1 MTLKINSIL
10 FCAGALALCTF
21 GLPAQA
27 DQLDAVKAAG
37 LLKCGVGSQYK
48 PYSFVEDPKTRK
60 FVGYDV
66 EICDAIAKEI
76 GVKPELVF
84 ITGATR
90 VTDLQQG
97 RTDIALANLT
107 NSVERAKLVDFSHNY
122 MVTSVKVVVPTNAQI
137 TSFANLS
144 GKRIS
149 GTDGSNLEAKVP
161 KAISGAQ
168 LKIFPSPANAFLA
181 LEQGKVDAMAGDET
195 TLIGLIGKQ
204 IDKYKILEQPV
215 TNDQIGV
222 GVRKNEP
229 RILSAVN
236 KTLSDLEQSGK
247 ADEIFNRW
255 FGDHSEL
262 KMKRSFKFAPF
273 QPS

>member
-1 MTLKINSIL
+1 MKLKIN
-10 FCAGALALCTF
+10 ALLACTGFSALCAAS
-21 GLPAQA
+21 LPAQA
-27 DQLDAVKAAG
+27 DQLDTIKSAG
-37 LLKCGVGSQYK
+37 ALKCGVGSQYK

-107 NSVERAKLVDFSHNY
+107 HSPERAKLVDFSHNY
-122 MVTSVKVVVPTNAQI
+122 MVTSVKVAVPATSGI
-137 TSFANLS
+137 GSFANLS

-149 GTDGSNLEAKVP
+149 GTDGSNLEAKLP
-161 KAISGAQ
+161 KVVSGAQ

-181 LEQGKVDAMAGDET
+181 LEQGKVDAMTGDET
-195 TLIGLIGKQ
+195 TLIGLIGTQ
-204 IDKYKILEQPV
+204 TDKYRVLDQAV
-215 TNDQIGV
+215 TNDQIGI
-222 GVRKNEP
+222 GVRKDEA
-229 RILSAVN
+229 RVLAAVN
-236 KTLSDLEQSGK
+236 KTLAELEQSGK
-247 ADEIFNRW
+247 GDELFNRW
-255 FGDHSEL
+255 FGDRSEL